1 MKVNRNGGR
10 VKKLITNRTFQRFL
24 LCIITVVLAFAIIF
38 TGAQPRKYKLS
49 LGDVSV
55 YDINTPR
62 DIENKVLT
70 QKNRETAYDSVQPVT
85 KEDSMAFVKV
95 IYKKDDFFKAVKN
108 ARINVDKKMKVLGIS
123 TSNKKYNAYLSEY
136 QRTEVKSLSQEIS
149 ELQLPLSE
157 NELSYLVT
165 KVSDNE
171 LDSFDELTKELLTE
185 TMSEAVTD
193 SNIAVYIQKLQNSY
207 QNVDGLSQE
216 LKNIGGQLSKYLL
229 KPNRIIDDDAT
240 GIKRQEAYDDPA
252 NIVKV
257 KKDTRVISYGEIV
270 TEDKLQ
276 MLEDLDVL
284 DVKGSFDYLYSLGI
298 LILLLF
304 LIILVIKF
312 IMKYNKNVINNN
324 KELLLIS
331 ILVIIT
337 LLIARYTFPYYNGL
351 AIPIFIG
358 TMTISILINVELA
371 AVINCAMTIAISL
384 MISSDHKFLYMGL
397 VCGVISAFLVT
408 NVSQRGKLAING
420 AILGVINVLFV
431 LCFDLLG
438 KSDLKT
444 IITDAIV
451 VFSNGVLSMILTIGF
466 LPFLETSFNMVT
478 TFKLQELSNSNHP
491 LLKRLLLEAPGT
503 YHHSIMVGNL
513 AEVATEDVGGNALL
527 SRVGAFF
534 HDVGKLKRPDL
545 FIENQLGDNPHDKMP
560 PNISTVV
567 ITSHVKDGVEIAQQY
582 KVPIAIR
589 SIIEQHHGNTL
600 VAYFYH
606 KAMKNENNPEVK
618 SEDFRYTGPR
628 PQSTEAAIVMLADSV
643 EAAVRSMSRKNEEEI
658 EAIIK
663 KIIRDKFDDGQLDM
677 CSLTIKD
684 LNTISK
690 SFLKVLSGYFH
701 AREQYP
707 DIKEITKS
715 ELNDIKTDAG
725 EERNDNNRKR
735 AK

>member
-229 KPNRIIDDDAT
+229 KPNRIIDDGAT